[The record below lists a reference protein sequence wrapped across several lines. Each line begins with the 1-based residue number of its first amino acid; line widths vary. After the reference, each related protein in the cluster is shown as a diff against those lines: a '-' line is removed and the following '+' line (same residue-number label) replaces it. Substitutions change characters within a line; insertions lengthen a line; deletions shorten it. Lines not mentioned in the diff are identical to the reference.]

1 MTSCQAAQGR
11 QQVLPRLI
19 AFLRCDIML
28 RAEALAGDG
37 ENR

>member
-1 MTSCQAAQGR
+1 MTSCQAAQDR
-11 QQVLPRLI
+11 QQALPRLI
-19 AFLRCDIML
+19 AFARCDIMP